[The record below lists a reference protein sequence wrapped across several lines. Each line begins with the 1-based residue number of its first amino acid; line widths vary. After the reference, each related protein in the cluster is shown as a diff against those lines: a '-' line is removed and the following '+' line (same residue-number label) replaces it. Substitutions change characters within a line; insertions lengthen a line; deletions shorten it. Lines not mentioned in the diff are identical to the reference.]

1 MGAHPERFRACGRA
15 HPDRDHGELSARRWR
30 RGHPGGVAAVHGR
43 TQGHRTGALIL
54 RAGKIRPTGEV
65 TERLNVPVSKT
76 GIRASVSWVRIPP
89 SPPRP
94 IPRSPR
100 TSRKIQFLRLASR
113 FAYDLTSSI
122 FMLRYIQNEKRR

>member
-1 MGAHPERFRACGRA
+1 ARGGADA
-15 HPDRDHGELSARRWR
+15 DRDHGELSTGGWR
-30 RGHPGGVAAVHGR
+30 GGHPGGIAAVHGR

-89 SPPRP
+89 SPPHKYLIIKCFEQMR
-94 IPRSPR
+94 
-100 TSRKIQFLRLASR
+100 QA
-113 FAYDLTSSI
+113 
-122 FMLRYIQNEKRR
+122 

>member
-1 MGAHPERFRACGRA
+1 MRA
-15 HPDRDHGELSARRWR
+15 
-30 RGHPGGVAAVHGR
+30 
-43 TQGHRTGALIL
+43 
-54 RAGKIRPTGEV
+54 TGEV

-94 IPRSPR
+94 VPASPR

-122 FMLRYIQNEKRR
+122 FMLRYMQDEKRRDKKEGRRRFGHAPVARDDEGAPGTRPPGDSEHRVARGMPVRLRDHGAASSQGSTAGQ